1 MRRYEYDDEIEER
14 TFSWTDL
21 FIKVIIVLIFILFT
35 VWLISLPNRKN
46 RSSTDN
52 VITNVNAF
60 SENINQMRDVGQS
73 YFTTERLPEKVGD
86 VKKITLERMYKNKM
100 LLTLKDKNGKACS
113 AKNSYVS
120 VEKMNNEYQMKVYLE
135 CGDDSDYIIVTMGCY
150 DYCKSADVCEKKT
163 ALDDETEGGTA
174 ISNPNTE
181 YQYSKSTGGVW
192 GAWSQFSNWL
202 TTSVAKNDYTDVET
216 KVVSEYDDNGGTT
229 RVLMGVAKCP
239 AVNNY
244 RLASNVNGVCTY
256 VTDGTST
263 TDPTCPSVSGYT
275 LSGRNGFT
283 CNYSKSGTSTTNP
296 ICPSVSGY
304 TLSGRSGFTC
314 NYSKSGT
321 STANPTC
328 PSVSGY
334 TLSGRSGFTC
344 NYSKTSTSTTN
355 PICPSVS
362 GYKLSGRNGF
372 TCNYSKTTTSSN
384 YTLSYYGT
392 GSGRSVPA
400 DTKTYH
406 YVKTSATYGYPAG
419 AVCDNYGNCAKV
431 WTYTYKIYKKNY
443 STVTTTTTKTA
454 TCPTGYSKSG
464 STCARGTTS
473 TTTKTATCP
482 SGYYQSGSTCA
493 KGTISTTT
501 RTATCPSGYYQ
512 SGSSCVQN
520 TTSTTT
526 RTATCPNG
534 YTQSGDICSTN
545 NLVRITKRATCPSGQ
560 VFEDGKCFATY
571 RTTKN
576 VTYYRYRTRN
586 YINGSTDYKWS
597 KSNSDTSL
605 LNAGY
610 KLTGTTRTAQVEK

>member
-14 TFSWTDL
+14 TFSWSDL

-35 VWLISLPNRKN
+35 IWLISLPNRKN
-46 RSSTDN
+46 RNSTN
-52 VITNVNAF
+52 NINTNVNAF

-73 YFTTERLPEKVGD
+73 YFTTERLPENVGD

-100 LLTLKDKNGKACS
+100 LLTLTDKNGKACS

-150 DYCKSADVCEKKT
+150 NYCKTADICEKESV
-163 ALDDETEGGTA
+163 LDKEEGDNTV

-216 KVVSEYDDNGGTT
+216 KVVSEQNGSSE
-229 RVLMGVAKCP
+229 RVLTGVASCP

-263 TDPTCPSVSGYT
+263 SNPTCPSVSGYTLSGRNGFTCNYTKTGTSTSNPTCPSVSGYT

-283 CNYSKSGTSTTNP
+283 CNYSKTGTST
-296 ICPSVSGY
+296 S
-304 TLSGRSGFTC
+304 
-314 NYSKSGT
+314 
-321 STANPTC
+321 NPTC

-334 TLSGRSGFTC
+334 TLSGRNGFTC
-344 NYSKTSTSTTN
+344 NYTKTGTSTSN
-355 PICPSVS
+355 PTCPSVS
-362 GYKLSGRNGF
+362 GYKLTSRNGFTCNYSKSGTSTTNPTCPSVSGYKLTSRNGF
-372 TCNYSKTTTSSN
+372 TCNYSKTNTNNSKCPN
-384 YTLSYYGT
+384 GWVGNDGKCYENT
-392 GSGRSVPA
+392 GAS
-400 DTKTYH
+400 
-406 YVKTSATYGYPAG
+406 
-419 AVCDNYGNCAKV
+419 
-431 WTYTYKIYKKNY
+431 
-443 STVTTTTTKTA
+443 TTTRTA
-454 TCPTGYSKSG
+454 TCPSGYSKSG
-464 STCARGTTS
+464 STCTKNATS
-473 TTTKTATCP
+473 
-482 SGYYQSGSTCA
+482 S
-493 KGTISTTT
+493 TT

-512 SGSSCVQN
+512 SGSTCVQN

-526 RTATCPNG
+526 RIATCPSG
-534 YTQSGDICSTN
+534 YYQSGDLCSTN
-545 NLVRITKRATCPSGQ
+545 TLVRMTKRATCPSGQ
-560 VFEDGKCFATY
+560 VFEAGKCYTITEPAT
-571 RTTKN
+571 RN

-597 KSNSDTSL
+597 NSNNDASL
-605 LNAGY
+605 LNIGY
-610 KLTGTTRTAQVEK
+610 KLTGTTRTNNKEK